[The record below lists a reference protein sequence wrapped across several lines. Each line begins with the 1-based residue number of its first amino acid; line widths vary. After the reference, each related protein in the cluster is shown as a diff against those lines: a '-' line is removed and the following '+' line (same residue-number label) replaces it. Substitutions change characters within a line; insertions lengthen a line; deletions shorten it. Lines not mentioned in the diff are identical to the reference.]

1 MSDRIRPDGINYEF
15 ASDNT
20 APAAPEILAAIAA
33 ANTGHV
39 LSYGSD
45 PWTKRLRAL
54 AGEVFGDEVDVVP
67 ILSGKLANHLSLAA
81 ITNPGGVIFCH
92 EHAHILIDEY
102 GGPAHVTGCRLIGLP
117 GDGGKITPKTL
128 RTAISQEQPLPGGS
142 ALSLT
147 NVTEAGRIYTPAEID
162 ALTAIARDAG
172 LPVHLDGA
180 RIANAAA
187 ALGCSLAALTIDV
200 GIDILSLGTTKNGGL
215 GAEAVVLFEPL
226 ASDRLREKQLLFGH
240 EPSKMRFLSAQLI
253 AWLEHDGWRARAAH
267 ANAAAL
273 RLADGLRAILGIELV
288 QPVEANLIFAA
299 VAADLRAR
307 LDAANYFVYP
317 MDMLGFGDD
326 VVRFATSWA
335 TTEEAIDRLIAT
347 LSGSVHMHSVGIAAT
362 GHV

>member
-1 MSDRIRPDGINYEF
+1 MSDGIQRGGINYEF

-20 APAAPEILAAIAA
+20 APAAPEILDAVAA

-39 LSYGSD
+39 LSYGAD
-45 PWTKRLRAL
+45 PWTERLHAL
-54 AGEVFGDEVDVVP
+54 ASKVFGVEVVVVP

-81 ITNPGGVIFCH
+81 FTNPGGVIFCH

-102 GGPAHVTGCRLIGLP
+102 GGPAFVTGCRLIGLP
-117 GDGGKITPKTL
+117 GDGDKITPDTL
-128 RTAISQEQPLPGGS
+128 RTAISQELPMPDGS
-142 ALSLT
+142 VLSLT
-147 NVTEAGRIYTPAEID
+147 NVTEAGTIYAPEETAE
-162 ALTAIARDAG
+162 LTAIARDAG

-187 ALGCSLAALTIDV
+187 ALGCSLAALTIEV

-253 AWLEHDGWRARAAH
+253 AWLEYDSWRARAAH

-273 RLADGLRAILGIELV
+273 RLAVGLGAIPGIELV

-299 VAADLRAR
+299 VAADVKAH
-307 LDAANYFVYP
+307 LDDASYFVYP
-317 MDMLGFGDD
+317 MDMPGFGDD

-335 TTEEAIDRLIAT
+335 TTEDAIDRLLAT
-347 LSGSVHMHSVGIAAT
+347 LSGSVQTHSVGVAAT